1 MTMTSERDPAAV
13 QRAAGLLLMGSGVLL
28 VALISHHPT
37 WDSGAF
43 LIRAIH
49 GLLMAVILVMAAGFA
64 LFVRWRGT
72 SLALVGMVP
81 FVTATAAGFGA
92 GTINGFITPSMVAAG
107 GVAYTDLLWTS
118 NQVLASIGIVAMA
131 AAYAIWSLDLWRS
144 SWRVTALLGLAGGV
158 LPAALLLGG
167 ATDMH
172 IGGAIFA
179 YSANAVWAF
188 WLGIMLWRG
197 ARQSQDAGHDRA
209 PLAAA

>member
-13 QRAAGLLLMGSGVLL
+13 QRTAGLLLMGSGVLV
-28 VALISHHPT
+28 VALITHHPT
-37 WDSGAF
+37 WESGAF
-43 LIRAIH
+43 LIRGVH

-81 FVTATAAGFGA
+81 FGAAAAAGFAA

-107 GVAYTDLLWTS
+107 GGTYTDLLWAS

-131 AAYAIWSLDLWRS
+131 AAYAVWSIDLWRS
-144 SWRVTALLGLAGGV
+144 GWRVTALLGIAGGV

-167 ATDMH
+167 VTDMH

-179 YSANAVWAF
+179 YSANAAWAF
-188 WLGIMLWRG
+188 WLGLMLWRG
-197 ARQSQDAGHDRA
+197 ARQSQAAGHGRA